1 MSLSIIQS
9 RAGVG
14 ITAPIVSVEVHL
26 SRGLPSFSIVGLP
39 ATAVKESRDRVRGAI
54 VNSNFDFPRQRIIVN
69 LAPADLPKEGG
80 RFDLP
85 IAIGI
90 LVASGQINAGK
101 VDRYV
106 FLGELALSGA
116 LREIRGALVAALSLR
131 GLTETL
137 VLPRS
142 SAAQAALVK
151 AVRVNIA
158 DSLGQVAAMLNGLET
173 LEQAVSVLPTELQTC
188 LDFSDVIG
196 QKMAKR
202 ALEIAAAGH
211 HSMLMIGPPGA
222 GKTML
227 ASRLGGILPPMSEDE
242 ALEAAAIAS
251 LGHSGFEPARWR
263 QRPFRSPHHSAS
275 GAALIGGGSVPA
287 PGEISLAHNGVLF
300 LDELPEFSRHVLQLL
315 REPMES
321 GIVHISRAARQ
332 SSFLAEFLFIA
343 AANPC
348 PCGYLGDPVRCQ
360 CSAHQIQNYHA
371 KLSGP
376 LLDRIDMHLTI
387 HPVKTAELH
396 EIPENIESS
405 AEIRHRV
412 TAARQHQLTRQG
424 RVNAHLDSSDL
435 RNYCQLDSNQTAL
448 LEQTIDRFAL
458 STRACHRILKL
469 ARTIA
474 DLADYSNI
482 KDEHLLE
489 AVKLRCTEFK
499 N

>member
-387 HPVKTAELH
+387 NPVKTAELH